1 MSGNAMS
8 SYQEIT
14 EDGGTRTLLLV
25 GRVGDGKSATGNS
38 ILGTKA
44 FKSMH
49 CSSGVTT
56 ACELHSTQLDGKILN
71 VIDTPG
77 LFDISRD
84 PGFVIKELVR
94 CFDLAK
100 DGIHAVLLV
109 LSVRTRFSREEQA
122 SVQCFLDLF
131 ESNLSDYMI
140 VVFTGGD
147 ELEENDEIL
156 FQYLDCCPEPL
167 KDVLKQCGNR
177 QVLFDDKTL
186 DPSKKAEQL
195 RNLLIQVNLVMDLNG
210 GKSYTA
216 YLFKELKLE

>member
-216 YLFKELKLE
+216 YLFKELKV

>member
-1 MSGNAMS
+1 MH
-8 SYQEIT
+8 
-14 EDGGTRTLLLV
+14 
-25 GRVGDGKSATGNS
+25 
-38 ILGTKA
+38 LGLSCNLQIA
-44 FKSMH
+44 
-49 CSSGVTT
+49 
-56 ACELHSTQLDGKILN
+56 
-71 VIDTPG
+71 G

-167 KDVLKQCGNR
+167 KVR
-177 QVLFDDKTL
+177 LFTDIIF
-186 DPSKKAEQL
+186 
-195 RNLLIQVNLVMDLNG
+195 NMIGYGVN
-210 GKSYTA
+210 
-216 YLFKELKLE
+216 